1 MKKVVTKQQSETIKK
16 VLRYI
21 RKYWFYLG
29 CSIVLAGIIVGLTL
43 YLPIAT
49 GQAVDCIVGKGQV
62 DFAGILVILKR
73 MAIIIA
79 LTAIAQWIM
88 NACNNKIT
96 YNVIR
101 DVAGMHF

>member
-43 YLPIAT
+43 YLADRDRT
-49 GQAVDCIVGKGQV
+49 GSGLYCGKRSGGFCRDPCDLKENGDYHCTHGNRAVDHECLQ
-62 DFAGILVILKR
+62 
-73 MAIIIA
+73 
-79 LTAIAQWIM
+79 Q
-88 NACNNKIT
+88 
-96 YNVIR
+96 
-101 DVAGMHF
+101 